1 MSSVRSNPYRRERR
15 EASIPS
21 QAASHSKSSPRQLRI
36 ERKDNGFGF
45 TLRHFIVYPPEDG
58 GDAAGPPIQ
67 EPMDTIFVKSVKHEG
82 PAVEAGLN
90 IGDRI
95 VSVNGESVAGRSYA
109 QVVQMI
115 QKSRDSLF
123 VVVVPKQDDILQ
135 VVSVTRP
142 DRVGILVS
150 CNKIFSFQ
158 YFSDIAQNPE
168 SNKRQEA
175 GGVAGPGK
183 PPWPA
188 SVCSSS
194 SRESSPFS
202 SKTSDSARDSVYG
215 YRHQAAESR
224 EERNRLREP
233 EHIYDTI
240 GARRA
245 RRMSQYSNLNVPL
258 SSHSNSSDHLYAA
271 IPAVA
276 SSSRSS
282 SSTLLSAGQHAHHSR
297 DSLDSDSSALAGFT
311 GKERAVD
318 RIRRDCERKK
328 EFLENQT
335 YPAYLSSP
343 PKDVD
348 NNPRGIANLATTM
361 PPSIVKELE
370 PPKAAKNF
378 FMDIYAQEMSKM
390 QTSAKS
396 SAQSKKRNFDAS
408 QFNAYGLPLG
418 E

>member
-1 MSSVRSNPYRRERR
+1 M
-15 EASIPS
+15 
-21 QAASHSKSSPRQLRI
+21 
-36 ERKDNGFGF
+36 
-45 TLRHFIVYPPEDG
+45 
-58 GDAAGPPIQ
+58 
-67 EPMDTIFVKSVKHEG
+67 
-82 PAVEAGLN
+82 
-90 IGDRI
+90 
-95 VSVNGESVAGRSYA
+95 
-109 QVVQMI
+109 
-115 QKSRDSLF
+115 
-123 VVVVPKQDDILQ
+123 
-135 VVSVTRP
+135 
-142 DRVGILVS
+142 
-150 CNKIFSFQ
+150 FQ

-168 SNKRQEA
+168 SNKRTEA
-175 GGVAGPGK
+175 GGGGGPGK

-215 YRHQAAESR
+215 FRHPTAEPR

-245 RRMSQYSNLNVPL
+245 RRLSQYSNLNVPL
-258 SSHSNSSDHLYAA
+258 SSHSTSSDHLYAA

-282 SSTLLSAGQHAHHSR
+282 SSTLLSGGHHVHHSR

-311 GKERAVD
+311 GQERAVD

-328 EFLENQT
+328 EFLENQK

-361 PPSIVKELE
+361 PPSGPKELE

-418 E
+418 ELDTKYCRASSHIFLPRGSYVSMITIIAFASTTSRPFLWCELSNCGVGEDDSPVIHGSNQHAHVSGDRIKICLRSVHCIDRNTSILGSVYECTKQQVYISGTSSNDLNIL